1 MHAPRRCSTVTT
13 QPSWKLRTPLRPT
26 GTGTN
31 AGPTVTVTIDQ
42 VAIDRRLAG
51 DMDVKLTKYE
61 KREAARQAI
70 ARGLEYHDVARIT
83 GLSGTSMRVALA
95 ESLPVADEPI
105 GWWPTEYQLSA

>member
-1 MHAPRRCSTVTT
+1 MHEPRRCSTVTT
-13 QPSWKLRTPLRPT
+13 QPSWRLRTPLRPT
-26 GTGTN
+26 GTGVD

-51 DMDVKLTKYE
+51 DMAVKLTKYE

-70 ARGLEYHDVARIT
+70 ARGFGWDELT
-83 GLSGTSMRVALA
+83 QLTQLSGASIKRALA
-95 ESLPVADEPI
+95 ESLPAVDEPI